1 MIYKTKEGDVDLSRL
16 VRLYAAGI
24 VEMQSER
31 AEMSL
36 EWIEMYA
43 ERIHVVEYV
52 LVFDS
57 TLPSEDVKNRVVLRF
72 ETKEALLAEMAE
84 VAKLFA

>member
-43 ERIHVVEYV
+43 ERIRVVEYV